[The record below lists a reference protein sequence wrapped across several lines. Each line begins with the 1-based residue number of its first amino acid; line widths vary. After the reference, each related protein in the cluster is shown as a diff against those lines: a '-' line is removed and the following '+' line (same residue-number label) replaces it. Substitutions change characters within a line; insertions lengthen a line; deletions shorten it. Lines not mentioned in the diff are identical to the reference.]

1 MISNP
6 RRILCAVAVA
16 ALLSACAAQAPK
28 DTSLYGRLGGQK
40 AIEAVVDDFLAN
52 VVSNPQ
58 INYRFANTDA
68 GKLRR
73 LLVEQVCAGTGG
85 PCKYTGRD
93 MVTAHRGMG
102 VTQVEFNAMGAD
114 MQKTLDKFNVPKKEQ
129 QELMTLLG
137 SMQNQ
142 IVGQ

>member
-28 DTSLYGRLGGQK
+28 DMSLYGRLGGQK

-102 VTQVEFNAMGAD
+102 VTQAEFNAMGAD

>member
-1 MISNP
+1 MTSNP
-6 RRILCAVAVA
+6 RRILCAVTLA

-58 INYRFANTDA
+58 VNYRFANTDA

-102 VTQVEFNAMGAD
+102 VTQAEFNAMGAD

>member
-1 MISNP
+1 MTSNP
-6 RRILCAVAVA
+6 RRILCAVTLA

-58 INYRFANTDA
+58 VNYRFANTDA

>member
-58 INYRFANTDA
+58 INYRFANSDA

-102 VTQVEFNAMGAD
+102 VTQAEFNAMGAD